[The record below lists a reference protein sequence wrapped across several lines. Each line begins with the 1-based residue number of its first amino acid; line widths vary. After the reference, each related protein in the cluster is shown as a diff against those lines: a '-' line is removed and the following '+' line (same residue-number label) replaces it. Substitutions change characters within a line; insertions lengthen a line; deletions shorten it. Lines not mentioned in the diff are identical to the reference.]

1 MRPWSRTTLRGALFG
16 ALLLAMAGSQARAA
30 VPLGQLPATPPFG
43 QAVSNIEE
51 VQLSVASGNSYTMP
65 GAGTITSWSTR
76 ANATAAQTWTLKV
89 FRAVGG
95 ATYRVVGHSGPHA
108 LSPSAVNTFPANVQ
122 VQAGDLLGFHS
133 ALVNSGLIYPGEP
146 ADQRAFRFGN
156 LADGQAGDFMPAGG
170 DRLNIAAVFDPS
182 NDFSVLRK
190 KRNKRRGTAVLTV
203 RVPNSGE
210 LALAGKGVKRV
221 SAARARL
228 AKTVTAPG
236 KVKLKV
242 RPKGKVRRKLN
253 SSGKAAVRAKVTFTP
268 TGGDP
273 RTKSI
278 RVKLR
283 KLG

>member
-16 ALLLAMAGSQARAA
+16 ALLLAVAGSQARAA
-30 VPLGQLPATPPFG
+30 VPVGQLPSTPPFA
-43 QAVSNIEE
+43 QAVSNIDE
-51 VQLSVASGNSYTMP
+51 VQLSVASGLSYTLP
-65 GAGTITSWSTR
+65 GAGRITSWSTH

-95 ATYRVVGHSGPHA
+95 TTYRVVGHSGPHV
-108 LSPSAVNTFPANVQ
+108 LTPSTVNTFSANVQ

-133 ALVNSGLIYPGEP
+133 GSVNSGLTYPGDP

-156 LADGQAGDFMPAGG
+156 LADGEQGDFMQTAGT
-170 DRLNIAAVFDPS
+170 RLNIAAIFVPS
-182 NDFSVLRK
+182 NGFSILRK
-190 KRNKRRGTAVLTV
+190 KRNKRRGIAVLTV

-221 SAARARL
+221 TAAQARL
-228 AKTVTAPG
+228 SKAVTTPG